1 MPHWRTVLMR
11 ISPIALL
18 SCALACDGN
27 SLAVQ
32 APPNADAGLT
42 KPAYGSITVGLREAS
57 EGTAA
62 YSLVSGTLYGGPRPN
77 PEPLETVTESNGCR
91 LRRALHPFC
100 SEPCGSAA
108 ACIDTDTC
116 LPYPEPRD
124 FGNIRVDRFDRVAGG
139 EAVME
144 PFAPNFFYQS
154 DKLPYPPCTAGR
166 QLQLAATGF
175 TATAPCIA
183 PLRVASSTPLV
194 VRADEPLT
202 IQWQETAAPD
212 LARIEILLDISH
224 HGGKRGDIVCE
235 VDDSGSH
242 TIPAA
247 LVSALIEMGTA
258 GFPSVI
264 VSRVARRAASL
275 QGVDFVVQST
285 VQRPVD
291 TGVQSCLQDTDCPDG
306 RTCDRATV
314 TCR

>member
-1 MPHWRTVLMR
+1 
-11 ISPIALL
+11 
-18 SCALACDGN
+18 
-27 SLAVQ
+27 
-32 APPNADAGLT
+32 
-42 KPAYGSITVGLREAS
+42 
-57 EGTAA
+57 
-62 YSLVSGTLYGGPRPN
+62 
-77 PEPLETVTESNGCR
+77 
-91 LRRALHPFC
+91 
-100 SEPCGSAA
+100 
-108 ACIDTDTC
+108 
-116 LPYPEPRD
+116 
-124 FGNIRVDRFDRVAGG
+124 
-139 EAVME
+139 
-144 PFAPNFFYQS
+144 
-154 DKLPYPPCTAGR
+154 
-166 QLQLAATGF
+166 
-175 TATAPCIA
+175 
-183 PLRVASSTPLV
+183 LV